1 MRRKRNFYLFQT
13 EYNVVLSGWETKEM
27 AEKEKEKMEE
37 EIPSWKGK
45 LIVLS
50 RDDPEILEYART
62 HPAFAKREGLKV

>member
-1 MRRKRNFYLFQT
+1 VRRKRNFYLFQT

-27 AEKEKEKMEE
+27 AEKEKEKVGE

-62 HPAFAKREGLKV
+62 HPAFAKREGLKA